1 MRWNQVD
8 GRGTRTF
15 AASSRN
21 APLDDPPIVVVVVL
35 LVVVVVDAAVVV
47 VGAAVVVVGAIA
59 RSQQPRASGEFT
71 SRIPGCN
78 VARVR

>member
-21 APLDDPPIVVVVVL
+21 APLDDPPILVVVVL

-47 VGAAVVVVGAIA
+47 VGAAVVVVGGRHRDHA
-59 RSQQPRASGEFT
+59 RGSHRVLPERLRA
-71 SRIPGCN
+71 
-78 VARVR
+78 